1 MRLRLLSLSLT
12 AAAVLLAGCAT
23 TKPRAPQTVDE
34 MAPNVRA
41 APALPTAGDPAHSS
55 GPISLDSKAAT
66 QTPAKAEVE
75 PGTGKFINEE
85 AARAPVPSAPAE
97 EGEVTFNFENE
108 PIQAVVKAFLGDL
121 LKQNYVIAP
130 GVQGN
135 VTFSTSK
142 PIKDT
147 QAMPILEMLLSWTN
161 NTLVWG
167 DGRYTVVPVK
177 DAISGKLTPRL
188 GPPGIGKGYN
198 VRVFPLRFISP
209 KEMEKLLK
217 PYAKSDAFVSVDT
230 ARSMLVLAGSPAELV
245 NYQRTIDIFDVDWLK
260 GMSIGVY
267 PVLKVEVAKI
277 MPELD
282 KLFGATGESPMAG
295 MFRFVPIERTN
306 SIIVITA
313 NDDYLSKAEEWLRRL
328 DQAGSESGTQLYV
341 FDVTNIK
348 AADLA
353 DRLNEVFTG
362 QRSSSSSNKSAR
374 GGVAPGLT
382 PVQGTGGTNGGLN
395 NTNSG
400 TGNVGGTGNM
410 RSGSS
415 SGGSGGSGDSG
426 SHAGSFKLGDGDSE
440 VRISAVEENNQ
451 LLVMATPSQWGVI
464 ETAIK
469 RLDTQPLQ
477 VQIETKILEV
487 SLSGALN
494 FGVQWYLEGL
504 IGTADGS
511 PAGHNQPGNIQQG
524 LLGAGGAS
532 PPSAGLFYSYIGPE
546 IQAAIRALETSGN
559 TRIVSAPSLL
569 VLNNR
574 EADIQ
579 VGTKIP
585 VVQTFFNPGYGSAV
599 NNSTTNGTGVGYNS
613 GSTQYLDT
621 GIHLQVT
628 PRVNPGGLVYMEVG
642 QSVSKP
648 GAKADADL
656 SGNVPIEQRQL
667 TTEIAVQS
675 GQTILLGGLIQ
686 DTTQDTQSGVPGLS
700 RIPILGKLF
709 GSTTRSN
716 QRTELLILITPRVIT
731 STDEA
736 RAVTDEYQ
744 RRFEGLRPLRNV
756 RGAETRLLEDP
767 KPLDAKPL
775 PENKP

>member
-1 MRLRLLSLSLT
+1 
-12 AAAVLLAGCAT
+12 
-23 TKPRAPQTVDE
+23 
-34 MAPNVRA
+34 
-41 APALPTAGDPAHSS
+41 
-55 GPISLDSKAAT
+55 
-66 QTPAKAEVE
+66 
-75 PGTGKFINEE
+75 
-85 AARAPVPSAPAE
+85 
-97 EGEVTFNFENE
+97 
-108 PIQAVVKAFLGDL
+108 
-121 LKQNYVIAP
+121 
-130 GVQGN
+130 
-135 VTFSTSK
+135 
-142 PIKDT
+142 
-147 QAMPILEMLLSWTN
+147 
-161 NTLVWG
+161 
-167 DGRYTVVPVK
+167 
-177 DAISGKLTPRL
+177 
-188 GPPGIGKGYN
+188 
-198 VRVFPLRFISP
+198 
-209 KEMEKLLK
+209 
-217 PYAKSDAFVSVDT
+217 
-230 ARSMLVLAGSPAELV
+230 
-245 NYQRTIDIFDVDWLK
+245 
-260 GMSIGVY
+260 
-267 PVLKVEVAKI
+267 
-277 MPELD
+277 
-282 KLFGATGESPMAG
+282 
-295 MFRFVPIERTN
+295 
-306 SIIVITA
+306 
-313 NDDYLSKAEEWLRRL
+313 
-328 DQAGSESGTQLYV
+328 
-341 FDVTNIK
+341 
-348 AADLA
+348 
-353 DRLNEVFTG
+353 
-362 QRSSSSSNKSAR
+362 
-374 GGVAPGLT
+374 
-382 PVQGTGGTNGGLN
+382 VQGTGGTNSALN
-395 NTNSG
+395 NTSTG
-400 TGNVGGTGNM
+400 TSSVGGTGNM

-415 SGGSGGSGDSG
+415 SGGSGGDSG

-494 FGVQWYLEGL
+494 YGVQWYLEGL
-504 IGTADGS
+504 IGSADGS

-524 LLGAGGAS
+524 LLGSGGAS
-532 PPSAGLFYSYIGPE
+532 PPASGLFYSYIGPE

-585 VVQTFFNPGYGSAV
+585 VVQTFYNPGYATVS
-599 NNSTTNGTGVGYNS
+599 NTSSTGTNVGYNS

-648 GAKADADL
+648 GAKADADV

-686 DTTQDTQSGVPGLS
+686 DTTQDTETGVPGLS
-700 RIPILGKLF
+700 RIPLIGKLF
-709 GSTTRSN
+709 GSTSRSN

-744 RRFEGLRPLRNV
+744 RRFEGLRPLRSV

-767 KPLDAKPL
+767 KPQDIKPL

>member
-1 MRLRLLSLSLT
+1 
-12 AAAVLLAGCAT
+12 
-23 TKPRAPQTVDE
+23 
-34 MAPNVRA
+34 
-41 APALPTAGDPAHSS
+41 
-55 GPISLDSKAAT
+55 
-66 QTPAKAEVE
+66 
-75 PGTGKFINEE
+75 
-85 AARAPVPSAPAE
+85 
-97 EGEVTFNFENE
+97 
-108 PIQAVVKAFLGDL
+108 
-121 LKQNYVIAP
+121 
-130 GVQGN
+130 
-135 VTFSTSK
+135 
-142 PIKDT
+142 
-147 QAMPILEMLLSWTN
+147 
-161 NTLVWG
+161 
-167 DGRYTVVPVK
+167 
-177 DAISGKLTPRL
+177 
-188 GPPGIGKGYN
+188 
-198 VRVFPLRFISP
+198 
-209 KEMEKLLK
+209 
-217 PYAKSDAFVSVDT
+217 
-230 ARSMLVLAGSPAELV
+230 MLVLAGTPAELQ

-267 PVLKVEVAKI
+267 PVLRVEVTKI

-295 MFRFVPIERTN
+295 MFRFIPIERTN
-306 SIIVITA
+306 SVVVITA
-313 NDDYLSKAEEWLRRL
+313 NEDYLATAEEWLHRL
-328 DQAGSESGTQLYV
+328 DQSGSESGTQLYV
-341 FDVTNIK
+341 YDVTNIK

-353 DRLNEVFTG
+353 DRLNEVFSG
-362 QRSSSSSNKSAR
+362 KSSGSSSRSNR
-374 GGVAPGLT
+374 GNVAPGLQPIT
-382 PVQGTGGTNGGLN
+382 ATGGTNTALNNSTGLN
-395 NTNSG
+395 G
-400 TGNVGGTGNM
+400 GGGIGGTGNL
-410 RSGSS
+410 RNNRSS
-415 SGGSGGSGDSG
+415 SEGGDGG
-426 SHAGSFKLGDGDSE
+426 SHAGSFKLGDSDEE

-494 FGVQWYLEGL
+494 YGVQWYLEGL
-504 IGTADGS
+504 IGTAAGS
-511 PAGHNQPGNIQQG
+511 PEGHNQPGNIQQG
-524 LLGAGGAS
+524 LLGAGGVS
-532 PPSAGLFYSYIGPE
+532 PPSSGLFYSYIGPE
-546 IQAAIRALETSGN
+546 VQAAIRALETSGN

-585 VVQTFFNPGYGSAV
+585 VVQTFFNPGYGSVV
-599 NNSTTNGTGVGYNS
+599 NNNNTSSGTNTLGYNS

-656 SGNVPIEQRQL
+656 SGNVPIEQRTL

-686 DTTQDTQSGVPGLS
+686 DTTQDTENGVPGLS

-709 GSTTRSN
+709 GSTSHTN

-756 RGAETRLLEDP
+756 RGAETRLQEQ
-767 KPLDAKPL
+767 KP
-775 PENKP
+775 

>member
-1 MRLRLLSLSLT
+1 VRLRLLSLSLT

-23 TKPRAPQTVDE
+23 TQPRTPQPMDDRAP
-34 MAPNVRA
+34 AARP
-41 APALPTAGDPAHSS
+41 APALPTAGDPAHNS
-55 GPISLDSKAAT
+55 GPISLDSNAAT
-66 QTPAKAEVE
+66 QKPPKAEVE
-75 PGTGKFINEE
+75 PGTGKFIND
-85 AARAPVPSAPAE
+85 AAAKAPVPSGPAQ
-97 EGEVTFNFENE
+97 EGEVTFNFENQ

-142 PIKDT
+142 PIKDD

-177 DAISGKLTPRL
+177 DAIAGKLTPRL

-217 PYAKSDAFVSVDT
+217 PYAKSDAFVSIDT
-230 ARSMLVLAGSPAELV
+230 SRSMLVLAGSPAELE

-277 MPELD
+277 LPELD

-295 MFRFVPIERTN
+295 MFRFIPIERTN
-306 SIIVITA
+306 SVIVITA
-313 NDDYLSKAEEWLRRL
+313 NEQYLATAEEWLRRL
-328 DQAGSESGTQLYV
+328 DQSGSESGTQLYV

-362 QRSSSSSNKSAR
+362 QRSSSSSSKSSR

-382 PVQGTGGTNGGLN
+382 PVQGTGGTNSTLN
-395 NTNSG
+395 NSSAG
-400 TGNVGGTGNM
+400 TGSIGGTGSM
-410 RSGSS
+410 RGG
-415 SGGSGGSGDSG
+415 SGGSGGSGGDSG

-451 LLVMATPSQWGVI
+451 LLVMATPSQWGII

-494 FGVQWYLEGL
+494 YGVQWYLEGL
-504 IGTADGS
+504 IGSSAGS
-511 PAGHNQPGNIQQG
+511 PEGHSQPGNIQQG
-524 LLGAGGAS
+524 LLGSGGVS
-532 PPSAGLFYSYIGPE
+532 PPSSGLFYSYIGPE

-599 NNSTTNGTGVGYNS
+599 NTSTTGTTGVGYNS

-686 DTTQDTQSGVPGLS
+686 DTTQDTESGVPGLS

>member
-1 MRLRLLSLSLT
+1 MRLRQLSLSLT

-23 TKPRAPQTVDE
+23 TQPRTPQHVDE
-34 MAPNVRA
+34 MAPAAHA
-41 APALPTAGDPAHSS
+41 APALPTTGDPAHDS
-55 GPISLDSKAAT
+55 GPISLDSKAST
-66 QTPAKAEVE
+66 QTPPKAEVE
-75 PGTGKFINEE
+75 PGTGKFINET
-85 AARAPVPSAPAE
+85 AAKAPVPSASSQ
-97 EGEVTFNFENE
+97 EGEVTFNFENQ

-142 PIKDT
+142 PIKDD

-230 ARSMLVLAGSPAELV
+230 SRSMLVLAGSPAELE

-267 PVLKVEVAKI
+267 PVQKVEVAKI
-277 MPELD
+277 LPELD

-295 MFRFVPIERTN
+295 MFRFIPIERTN

-313 NDDYLSKAEEWLRRL
+313 NEEYLGTAEQWLHRL
-328 DQAGSESGTQLYV
+328 DQSGSESGTQLYV
-341 FDVTNIK
+341 YDVTNIK

-362 QRSSSSSNKSAR
+362 QRSSSSSSSKSSR

-382 PVQGTGGTNGGLN
+382 PVQGTGGTNSASN
-395 NTNSG
+395 NSTG
-400 TGNVGGTGNM
+400 TGNIGGTGNM
-410 RSGSS
+410 RSGSG
-415 SGGSGGSGDSG
+415 SGGSGGDSG

-494 FGVQWYLEGL
+494 YGVQWYLEGL

-524 LLGAGGAS
+524 LLGSGGAS
-532 PPSAGLFYSYIGPE
+532 VPSSGLFYSYIGPE

-585 VVQTFFNPGYGSAV
+585 VVQTFFNPGYGTSV
-599 NNSTTNGTGVGYNS
+599 NTNTTTNSSVGYNS

-686 DTTQDTQSGVPGLS
+686 DTTQDTESGVPGLS

-744 RRFEGLRPLRNV
+744 RRFEGLRPLRSV

-767 KPLDAKPL
+767 KPQDIKPL